1 MRVLQDGTFSR
12 VGSNETL
19 TSDVR
24 IITATHKDLASE
36 VAAGRF
42 REDLYYRLNVVEVRI
57 PPLRDRK
64 EDIPLLAEYFLQK
77 ITRKNGMARILI
89 SQEAIAAMQLHN
101 WPGNVRELENTIARA
116 CALASSSVLLPA
128 DIPLATSTITSRIK
142 LDDAIDRILNSAPS
156 GNIINWVISQLA
168 QRAVELSESDL
179 KQTSINLGISQQE
192 LKKILT
198 P

>member
-1 MRVLQDGTFSR
+1 
-12 VGSNETL
+12 
-19 TSDVR
+19 
-24 IITATHKDLASE
+24 

-77 ITRKNGMARILI
+77 ITRKNGMARILL
-89 SQEAIAAMQLHN
+89 SQEAIAAMQAHN

-128 DIPLATSTITSRIK
+128 DIPLATSTIASRIK

-192 LKKILT
+192 LKKILA